1 MFAVLADTK
10 SFFFPSGAAW
20 CRERLHK
27 LVQEQ
32 LSSDME
38 DEEEWN
44 TTMERSFTRM
54 DKEVVSWGDSVVT
67 ANCKCDLQTPACDS
81 VGSTAV
87 VSVITPDK
95 IVVANCGDSRAVL
108 CRNGKP
114 VPLSTDHKVSSVQNM
129 FSFI

>member
-1 MFAVLADTK
+1 M
-10 SFFFPSGAAW
+10 
-20 CRERLHK
+20 
-27 LVQEQ
+27 QEE
-32 LSSDME
+32 LSSDGE
-38 DEEEWN
+38 EEEEWK

-54 DKEVVSWGDSVVT
+54 DKEVVSWGETVVS
-67 ANCKCDLQTPACDS
+67 ANCKCDLQSPACDS

-114 VPLSTDHKVSSVQNM
+114 VPLSTDHKVSFTQNM
-129 FSFI
+129 LSFDSSNNWNCGLTRRLCSL